1 MKNNHITS
9 WAIVAAFSF
18 IFSMEAHLHHF
29 NMRRYEGYDQAVEDE
44 DNGTIS
50 IAVLFTV
57 N

>member
-1 MKNNHITS
+1 MSYSSDFFVH
-9 WAIVAAFSF
+9 
-18 IFSMEAHLHHF
+18 FSMEAHLHHF

-44 DNGTIS
+44 DNGTLS

>member
-1 MKNNHITS
+1 MKKNFLWTKV
-9 WAIVAAFSF
+9 VAFLL

-44 DNGTIS
+44 DNGTLS

>member
-1 MKNNHITS
+1 MQIKKNIRT
-9 WAIVAAFSF
+9 IVAAFLF

-44 DNGTIS
+44 DDGTLS